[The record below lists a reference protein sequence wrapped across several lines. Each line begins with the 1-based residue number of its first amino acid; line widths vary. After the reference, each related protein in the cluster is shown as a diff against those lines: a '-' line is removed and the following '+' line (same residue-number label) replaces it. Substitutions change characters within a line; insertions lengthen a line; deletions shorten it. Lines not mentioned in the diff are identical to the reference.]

1 MKAGVLTTILI
12 LSFFLGYSQTKDS
25 TSAGKLVAPW
35 WVEKFRLSAGFFE
48 SITNTTIQVGLNGAA
63 NGTDINF
70 QKDLG
75 LGANFSTFLTNFQWR
90 ISRRSRVSLGYF
102 NMKRSA
108 THTLQKD
115 ITFDSTTYPV
125 NSSVNSYFNTA
136 IYQFSYG
143 YAIIEKPNYEVG
155 LSVGAHTIGSKVG
168 LSLNGS
174 GGGLNADNNFGFTAP
189 LPDFGIWGGYAF
201 SKRFAVNLDFSYLS
215 LTVGNVSGQIIA
227 YNMAFSYRLIPQ
239 LDLSLAYTGLN
250 FDVKSTKKNV
260 HGEFSWGYN
269 GPTLVASFS
278 FGGKSWTH

>member
-90 ISRRSRVSLGYF
+90 LSRRSRVSLGYF

-143 YAIIEKPNYEVG
+143 YAIIEKPIMK
-155 LSVGAHTIGSKVG
+155 SACPSAHTPSVQKSGS
-168 LSLNGS
+168 L
-174 GGGLNADNNFGFTAP
+174 
-189 LPDFGIWGGYAF
+189 
-201 SKRFAVNLDFSYLS
+201 
-215 LTVGNVSGQIIA
+215 
-227 YNMAFSYRLIPQ
+227 
-239 LDLSLAYTGLN
+239 
-250 FDVKSTKKNV
+250 
-260 HGEFSWGYN
+260 
-269 GPTLVASFS
+269 
-278 FGGKSWTH
+278 